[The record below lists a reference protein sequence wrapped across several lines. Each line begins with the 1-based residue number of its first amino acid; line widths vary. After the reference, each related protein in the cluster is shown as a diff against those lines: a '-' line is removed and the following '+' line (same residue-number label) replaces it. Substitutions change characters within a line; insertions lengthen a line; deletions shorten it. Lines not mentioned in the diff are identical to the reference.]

1 LFWAESSRTKIV
13 LGRDHAGIGDD
24 RCDAAKTKTF
34 LLELRRG
41 FGVIP
46 ATTRHVTQS
55 DLKGD

>member
-13 LGRDHAGIGDD
+13 PGRDHAGIGGDH
-24 RCDAAKTKTF
+24 CDAAKKKTL

-46 ATTRHVTQS
+46 ATTRHVT
-55 DLKGD
+55 